1 MTASKNFYD
10 LDELR
15 KDVFQNKVSK
25 AHIYNQVASG
35 DIPSA
40 KIGRR
45 ILVPAW
51 WVNKLLVDP
60 SET

>member
-1 MTASKNFYD
+1 MTDNKNFYD
-10 LDELR
+10 LDELG

-25 AHIYNQVASG
+25 AHIYNQVAQG
-35 DIPSA
+35 EIPST

-51 WVNKLLVDP
+51 WVNKLLHEP
-60 SET
+60 HGE